1 MKSFKLL
8 VMLLFVACTVNA
20 QSIGD
25 HLNTIR
31 EEKPGGTFEA
41 MKSTPGYT
49 YTISNPETHD
59 IMIYFMNQELI
70 CITIAIY
77 PENATARQAF
87 AEVLDENWVR
97 VDDKTW
103 KFYRNDGMVLVCE
116 MTLVED
122 IGMVFYVRGKL

>member
-8 VMLLFVACTVNA
+8 VMLLFVACAVNA

-41 MKSTPGYT
+41 MKKAPGYT

-59 IMIYFMNQELI
+59 IMIYFMNADLI

-77 PENATARQAF
+77 PENNTARQAF

-103 KFYRNDGMVLVCE
+103 KFYRNDGMILVCE